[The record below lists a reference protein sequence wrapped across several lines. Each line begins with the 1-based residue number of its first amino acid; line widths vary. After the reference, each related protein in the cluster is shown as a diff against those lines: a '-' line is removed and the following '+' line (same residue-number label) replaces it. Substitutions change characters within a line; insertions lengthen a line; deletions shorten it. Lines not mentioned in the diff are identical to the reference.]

1 MSVLCYRCIAVLKRI
16 CTYMRAAMPIACALS
31 NKIFALGH
39 CQGHAHAELYTLC
52 DALTSLFNF
61 HIKREEEG
69 KASEKY
75 FCNRQTEF
83 LSALVYIFSS
93 STHSKPFTSPG
104 FSKGERKKFLLFFL
118 QCIKSA
124 GEHLLQLPAE
134 KLKQVVMA
142 EKTSDNDSATNIMS
156 ILDQM
161 ANTVP
166 VEIPVD
172 FPSEG
177 QEPTSSGQIVQEV
190 DDKYLERRRK
200 NNLAAKKSRDARKI
214 RENQLKCKV
223 ACLENANQ
231 VLRNQL
237 ERERKQ
243 NEDLNVIVKGVQN
256 ENAILKTKVA
266 KECHCQ
272 SSSI

>member
-1 MSVLCYRCIAVLKRI
+1 
-16 CTYMRAAMPIACALS
+16 
-31 NKIFALGH
+31 
-39 CQGHAHAELYTLC
+39 
-52 DALTSLFNF
+52 
-61 HIKREEEG
+61 
-69 KASEKY
+69 
-75 FCNRQTEF
+75 
-83 LSALVYIFSS
+83 
-93 STHSKPFTSPG
+93 
-104 FSKGERKKFLLFFL
+104 
-118 QCIKSA
+118 
-124 GEHLLQLPAE
+124 
-134 KLKQVVMA
+134 MA

-166 VEIPVD
+166 VEISD

-177 QEPTSSGQIVQEV
+177 QEPTSSGQLVQEV

-243 NEDLNVIVKGVQN
+243 NEDLNVIMKDVQD

>member
-1 MSVLCYRCIAVLKRI
+1 ML
-16 CTYMRAAMPIACALS
+16 
-31 NKIFALGH
+31 
-39 CQGHAHAELYTLC
+39 Q
-52 DALTSLFNF
+52 
-61 HIKREEEG
+61 
-69 KASEKY
+69 
-75 FCNRQTEF
+75 
-83 LSALVYIFSS
+83 
-93 STHSKPFTSPG
+93 
-104 FSKGERKKFLLFFL
+104 LLL
-118 QCIKSA
+118 
-124 GEHLLQLPAE
+124 LPAE
-134 KLKQVVMA
+134 KLRQVVMA

-166 VEIPVD
+166 VEISD

-177 QEPTSSGQIVQEV
+177 QEPTSSGQLVQEV

-243 NEDLNVIVKGVQN
+243 NEDLNVIMKDVQD

>member
-1 MSVLCYRCIAVLKRI
+1 ML
-16 CTYMRAAMPIACALS
+16 
-31 NKIFALGH
+31 
-39 CQGHAHAELYTLC
+39 Q
-52 DALTSLFNF
+52 
-61 HIKREEEG
+61 
-69 KASEKY
+69 
-75 FCNRQTEF
+75 
-83 LSALVYIFSS
+83 
-93 STHSKPFTSPG
+93 
-104 FSKGERKKFLLFFL
+104 LLL
-118 QCIKSA
+118 
-124 GEHLLQLPAE
+124 LPAE

-166 VEIPVD
+166 VEISD

-177 QEPTSSGQIVQEV
+177 QEPTSSGQLVQEV

-231 VLRNQL
+231 VLRKC
-237 ERERKQ
+237 R
-243 NEDLNVIVKGVQN
+243 
-256 ENAILKTKVA
+256 
-266 KECHCQ
+266 
-272 SSSI
+272 

>member
-1 MSVLCYRCIAVLKRI
+1 
-16 CTYMRAAMPIACALS
+16 
-31 NKIFALGH
+31 
-39 CQGHAHAELYTLC
+39 
-52 DALTSLFNF
+52 
-61 HIKREEEG
+61 
-69 KASEKY
+69 
-75 FCNRQTEF
+75 
-83 LSALVYIFSS
+83 
-93 STHSKPFTSPG
+93 
-104 FSKGERKKFLLFFL
+104 
-118 QCIKSA
+118 
-124 GEHLLQLPAE
+124 LLQLLLLPAE

-166 VEIPVD
+166 VEISD

-177 QEPTSSGQIVQEV
+177 QEPTSSGQLVQEV

-243 NEDLNVIVKGVQN
+243 NEDLNVIMKDVQD

>member
-1 MSVLCYRCIAVLKRI
+1 M
-16 CTYMRAAMPIACALS
+16 
-31 NKIFALGH
+31 
-39 CQGHAHAELYTLC
+39 
-52 DALTSLFNF
+52 
-61 HIKREEEG
+61 
-69 KASEKY
+69 
-75 FCNRQTEF
+75 
-83 LSALVYIFSS
+83 
-93 STHSKPFTSPG
+93 
-104 FSKGERKKFLLFFL
+104 
-118 QCIKSA
+118 
-124 GEHLLQLPAE
+124 
-134 KLKQVVMA
+134 
-142 EKTSDNDSATNIMS
+142 
-156 ILDQM
+156 
-161 ANTVP
+161 
-166 VEIPVD
+166 
-172 FPSEG
+172 
-177 QEPTSSGQIVQEV
+177 QEV

-272 SSSI
+272 SSSM

>member
-1 MSVLCYRCIAVLKRI
+1 M
-16 CTYMRAAMPIACALS
+16 
-31 NKIFALGH
+31 
-39 CQGHAHAELYTLC
+39 
-52 DALTSLFNF
+52 
-61 HIKREEEG
+61 
-69 KASEKY
+69 
-75 FCNRQTEF
+75 
-83 LSALVYIFSS
+83 
-93 STHSKPFTSPG
+93 
-104 FSKGERKKFLLFFL
+104 
-118 QCIKSA
+118 
-124 GEHLLQLPAE
+124 LQLPAE

-243 NEDLNVIVKGVQN
+243 NEDLNVIMKDVQD

>member
-1 MSVLCYRCIAVLKRI
+1 M
-16 CTYMRAAMPIACALS
+16 
-31 NKIFALGH
+31 
-39 CQGHAHAELYTLC
+39 
-52 DALTSLFNF
+52 
-61 HIKREEEG
+61 
-69 KASEKY
+69 
-75 FCNRQTEF
+75 
-83 LSALVYIFSS
+83 
-93 STHSKPFTSPG
+93 
-104 FSKGERKKFLLFFL
+104 
-118 QCIKSA
+118 
-124 GEHLLQLPAE
+124 LQLPAE

-166 VEIPVD
+166 VEISD

-177 QEPTSSGQIVQEV
+177 QEPTSSGQLVQEV

-243 NEDLNVIVKGVQN
+243 NEDLNVIMKDVQD

>member
-1 MSVLCYRCIAVLKRI
+1 M
-16 CTYMRAAMPIACALS
+16 
-31 NKIFALGH
+31 
-39 CQGHAHAELYTLC
+39 
-52 DALTSLFNF
+52 
-61 HIKREEEG
+61 
-69 KASEKY
+69 
-75 FCNRQTEF
+75 
-83 LSALVYIFSS
+83 
-93 STHSKPFTSPG
+93 
-104 FSKGERKKFLLFFL
+104 
-118 QCIKSA
+118 
-124 GEHLLQLPAE
+124 LQLPAE

-172 FPSEG
+172 FPPEG

>member
-1 MSVLCYRCIAVLKRI
+1 ML
-16 CTYMRAAMPIACALS
+16 
-31 NKIFALGH
+31 
-39 CQGHAHAELYTLC
+39 Q
-52 DALTSLFNF
+52 
-61 HIKREEEG
+61 
-69 KASEKY
+69 
-75 FCNRQTEF
+75 
-83 LSALVYIFSS
+83 
-93 STHSKPFTSPG
+93 
-104 FSKGERKKFLLFFL
+104 LLL
-118 QCIKSA
+118 
-124 GEHLLQLPAE
+124 LPAE

-166 VEIPVD
+166 VEISD

-177 QEPTSSGQIVQEV
+177 QEPTSSGQLVQEV

-243 NEDLNVIVKGVQN
+243 NEDLNVIMKDVQD